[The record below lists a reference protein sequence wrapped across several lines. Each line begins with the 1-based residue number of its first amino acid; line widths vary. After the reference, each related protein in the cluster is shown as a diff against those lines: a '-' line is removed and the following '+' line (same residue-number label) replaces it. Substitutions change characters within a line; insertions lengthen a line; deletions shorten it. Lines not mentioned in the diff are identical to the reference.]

1 MYKRQELYEEVNIK
15 KNEIKFI
22 GSTNFWATYELP
34 DEYKKNKKNLR
45 GFLGQKQK
53 WYLFKLYRDA
63 DIHFNNDDDQEF
75 DGYEWVSFW
84 YPLRKIIFF
93 KKDVYKKVLRFFSS
107 HYSELNVS

>member
-1 MYKRQELYEEVNIK
+1 MQ
-15 KNEIKFI
+15 
-22 GSTNFWATYELP
+22 TY
-34 DEYKKNKKNLR
+34 
-45 GFLGQKQK
+45 
-53 WYLFKLYRDA
+53 
-63 DIHFNNDDDQEF
+63 IFNNDDDQEF